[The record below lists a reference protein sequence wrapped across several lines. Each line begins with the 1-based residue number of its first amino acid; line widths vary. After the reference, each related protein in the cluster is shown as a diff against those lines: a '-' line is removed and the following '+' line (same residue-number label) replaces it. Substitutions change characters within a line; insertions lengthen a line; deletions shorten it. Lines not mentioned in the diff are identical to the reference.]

1 MELKNYFLF
10 LEIEVG
16 DALTPA
22 PSTGPQGTNNA
33 TLPKF
38 FEQFKT
44 TEPKLTREGPLSQV
58 SNNSTKGAT
67 TLRIMTPS
75 IMTFSIMMF
84 SIMTL
89 SFKKIICGTQH
100 NNTPYS
106 VQLC

>member
-58 SNNSTKGAT
+58 SNYTTKGAT
-67 TLRIMTPS
+67 TLG
-75 IMTFSIMMF
+75 IMTFS
-84 SIMTL
+84 TTVAN
-89 SFKKIICGTQH
+89 IINFLQ
-100 NNTPYS
+100 P
-106 VQLC
+106 